1 MSCGKWDERV
11 ARWIDGEAIE
21 GVEAH
26 VEECAACRELAQGL
40 RDDQV
45 LLRAPVDVPV
55 GLVRLR
61 PRRMWWVPA
70 LAAAAMVAV
79 WSTGVW
85 LTVRE
90 PLPKQLAAV
99 SALNIERVERVPR
112 WREPRRAARPVTSRQ
127 IQALREL
134 FADEERRA
142 RPARVAPAGEVA
154 MQFATSNPDV
164 VIVWLQESKG
174 ERQ

>member
-1 MSCGKWDERV
+1 MSCGKWDEAV

-26 VEECAACRELAQGL
+26 VAECAACRELAEAL
-40 RDDQV
+40 REDQL
-45 LLRAPVDVPV
+45 LLRAPVDVPL
-55 GLVRLR
+55 GLVRPRL
-61 PRRMWWVPA
+61 RRMWWVPA
-70 LAAAAMVAV
+70 LAAAAIVTV
-79 WSTGVW
+79 WSAGAW
-85 LTVRE
+85 LTVRD
-90 PLPKQLAAV
+90 PLPNQLAAIP
-99 SALNIERVERVPR
+99 ALNIERVERIPR
-112 WREPRRAARPVTSRQ
+112 WREQVRASRPVTDRQ

-142 RPARVAPAGEVA
+142 RPARVAPLGEVA

-164 VIVWLQESKG
+164 IIVWLQQSKG